1 MQELLEKVCILEK
14 KVKEI
19 EEKLE
24 EKDKIEELEKK
35 LNKVEENI
43 QKQDMERSCVLM

>member
-1 MQELLEKVCILEK
+1 M
-14 KVKEI
+14 